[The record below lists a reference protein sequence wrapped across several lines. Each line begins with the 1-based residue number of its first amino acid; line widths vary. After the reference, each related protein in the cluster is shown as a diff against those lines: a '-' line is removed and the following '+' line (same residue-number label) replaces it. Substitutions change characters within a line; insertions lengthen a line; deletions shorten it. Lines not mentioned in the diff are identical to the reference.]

1 MVRAARR
8 AANEDAQRRTDWDG
22 QVTSDAPRAGM
33 ARTGSRAG
41 AGTACDE
48 QCHGYFEARAGDEK
62 AAGALPS
69 GFAGVGECIA
79 SPSSLRLR
87 LPAAISTR
95 NGARAL
101 TATSTRRPEH
111 RPSFPPASSTPLLLP
126 LPLSDSTTT
135 PRSLSPPDPTASP
148 FCTPLEAIH
157 PHQSSP
163 NMAAM
168 DPKNTNF
175 NRQQTGYTNANI
187 YGNQQYGN
195 RGQQGQGYGMHHNLQ
210 SDPMGPLAHGFQGMN
225 MGNQSF
231 AAQAKNAMMSTAANN
246 GYSGLPAAT
255 SMPASMYGAG
265 GQYMYPNGFGAAANT
280 QSPGMYT
287 PHAPQ
292 YMPQLNYGGYQQH
305 DNSPL
310 SQNWTPTTAGATG
323 EVPTLI
329 TPRRGSISSNENDQP
344 TTPSYAGYPYA
355 GSGVA
360 INRSPSGVFTHSTPS
375 PTSMMAS
382 YGMPV
387 AKQPAQSEVSP
398 RIKMLVTRDPAIPRA
413 IPAPSSPL
421 KPLDRALE
429 NQRGETNV
437 YIRGLLPETTDEMLE
452 SWGSRFG
459 DIKSSKSIIDL
470 NTGLCKG
477 FGFVKYHNYEDAE
490 NCIRGFHYLGYEVSF
505 ARESFYSKLKT
516 FSDESNTNLYVSN
529 LPKSMNEHELANLF
543 QPHKVCSSRI
553 LRDKNGH
560 GRGVGFAR
568 FESRDDCEEVI
579 KTFNNHTIKTA
590 AEELQVQIRYA
601 DTQEQKSLKQQ
612 TQAARQFRSAEYDTL
627 APPRPCPSKASV
639 GPSPPSA
646 RHLGVARSVQCR
658 TPTPL
663 SHHWFK

>member
-1 MVRAARR
+1 MTPFGHPSTHNLFYGKQHRR
-8 AANEDAQRRTDWDG
+8 QTIADR
-22 QVTSDAPRAGM
+22 
-33 ARTGSRAG
+33 
-41 AGTACDE
+41 
-48 QCHGYFEARAGDEK
+48 GYK
-62 AAGALPS
+62 
-69 GFAGVGECIA
+69 
-79 SPSSLRLR
+79 
-87 LPAAISTR
+87 
-95 NGARAL
+95 
-101 TATSTRRPEH
+101 
-111 RPSFPPASSTPLLLP
+111 
-126 LPLSDSTTT
+126 
-135 PRSLSPPDPTASP
+135 
-148 FCTPLEAIH
+148 
-157 PHQSSP
+157 

-187 YGNQQYGN
+187 YGNQQQYGN
-195 RGQQGQGYGMHHNLQ
+195 RGQQGQAYGMHHNPQ
-210 SDPMGPLAHGFQGMN
+210 SDPMGALAHGFQGMN

-231 AAQAKNAMMSTAANN
+231 AAQAKNAMMSSAANT
-246 GYSGLPAAT
+246 GYGGLPTAT
-255 SMPASMYGAG
+255 SMSASMYGAG
-265 GQYMYPNGFGAAANT
+265 GQYMYPNGFAAAANT

-287 PHAPQ
+287 PHASQ

-355 GSGVA
+355 GNGVA

-375 PTSMMAS
+375 PTSMMAP

-387 AKQPAQSEVSP
+387 AKQPEQSEVSP

-516 FSDESNTNLYVSN
+516 FSDEGNTNLYVSN
-529 LPKSMNEHELANLF
+529 LPKTMNEHELANLF

-590 AEELQVQIRYA
+590 GEELQVQIRYA

-612 TQAARQFRSAEYDTL
+612 TQAARQFRSAEYEYATQAWRQGRLPYAGSTVHDTNQNTNEFDQYL
-627 APPRPCPSKASV
+627 GTTPAIPIQGQRWAQSAIRQAPGRSPLGAVPYTNASQPPLVQINVASGTEGQTGTSEAAVDAKPATTSPATAHAHSPVDSAAPS
-639 GPSPPSA
+639 
-646 RHLGVARSVQCR
+646 
-658 TPTPL
+658 TEE
-663 SHHWFK
+663 